1 MNGVRSRLPRFQ
13 ISALLKD
20 LFYRLNSCIE
30 DLFYRNVHEHWRL
43 SLLRLLSHTGKST
56 DHCLCCSKLTTN
68 SNFQIIQSNLLN
80 LFILISYAYLLC
92 SYAYLLCLS
101 LMLISYALVLL
112 CNILCLNLLNLLNHL
127 MTIYRSLNTATLFK
141 NGIIKMQM
149 RLFTP

>member
-13 ISALLKD
+13 IPALLKD

-56 DHCLCCSKLTTN
+56 DHYLCCSKLTTN

-92 SYAYLLCLS
+92 SYAYLLC
-101 LMLISYALVLL
+101 
-112 CNILCLNLLNLLNHL
+112 NILCLNLLNLFNHL